1 MHFDVRLAKL
11 IKWDCI
17 SYPHSKHRSNLDP
30 FGMISDIF
38 PTFSIFPSFPISSVQ
53 SSSPRHGWCA
63 LPGGDLPQRRSGAP
77 GGALRGRHP
86 RRQGAA
92 AMPGTGE
99 GRGGCQRGGDGGGE
113 GPLGC
118 RGWTWLV
125 ESGGMCGT
133 FYQVRMI
140 GCICRYFV
148 VLCCSFR
155 WNHIFTH
162 MDADGRIPWMKRG
175 RYNSLHAIVYV

>member
-17 SYPHSKHRSNLDP
+17 LYPHSKHRSNLDP

-38 PTFSIFPSFPISSVQ
+38 PIFPYS
-53 SSSPRHGWCA
+53 H
-63 LPGGDLPQRRSGAP
+63 RRSGAP

-118 RGWTWLV
+118 GGWTWMV

-133 FYQVRMI
+133 LYQVRMI

-162 MDADGRIPWMKRG
+162 MDADGRIPWMRRG